1 MKKIL
6 IGNKIFGVG
15 GFLCMKKIFLPL
27 LLLIFF
33 VTGCGGGQD
42 SKNVNS
48 SKFSGTLVIGIDD
61 EYAPFGFRDKDGELI
76 GFDIDLAKEAAK
88 RMGVKFEFKPI
99 NWNNKENELD
109 SGNIDII
116 WNGLDITPEREE
128 RILYTK
134 PYMDNR
140 QILLAKK
147 SNDFNLRTEHDL
159 EGKIVGTQAG
169 SNSEDYIAANETL
182 MNSFK
187 DFKTYA
193 TFKQAFLDLSDGK
206 VDVLIV
212 DELAGRY
219 EMSKIPRKFEIIEI
233 TIGPVTEIGIGFRK
247 SDVELRDR
255 VQKVFDDMVRDGT
268 AKKISEQW
276 FQADLIKYK
285 R

>member
-1 MKKIL
+1 
-6 IGNKIFGVG
+6 
-15 GFLCMKKIFLPL
+15 MKKIFLPL

-48 SKFSGTLVIGIDD
+48 SKFNGTLVIGLDD
-61 EYAPFGFRDKDGELI
+61 EYAPFGFRDKDGELV

-147 SNDFNLRTEHDL
+147 SNDFNLRAEQDL
-159 EGKIVGTQAG
+159 AGKIVGTQAG
-169 SNSEDYIAANETL
+169 SNSEDYIAANKTL
-182 MNSFK
+182 LNSFK